1 MENTF
6 VGSIEILRNR
16 DSFIHSIFYL
26 IYLFNKQSLST
37 YYVFWFEVA
46 TEKDVNKKFQNLTV
60 KSGGGKT
67 ANELFL
73 L

>member
-26 IYLFNKQSLST
+26 IYLFNKHSLST
-37 YYVFWFEVA
+37 YYVLWFELA
-46 TEKDVNKKFQNLTV
+46 TEKDMNKKFQNLTV